1 MTIAEGGGGGGAGGD
16 GSGLG
21 WFCVDSPPAPPPAG
35 IGLSAGGGAASCDLT
50 LAIMTSSSQGGG
62 THVTGSL
69 ITPQVR
75 LIGPEGRRGLLV
87 SGRMIGI
94 AGFAMSMALLDD
106 LSRALRRDEP
116 SPGVPA
122 RLKSK
127 TVRSADS
134 PRNRAI

>member
-1 MTIAEGGGGGGAGGD
+1 MTIAEGGGGAGGD

-21 WFCVDSPPAPPPAG
+21 WFCVESPPLSAG
-35 IGLSAGGGAASCDLT
+35 IGLSTGGGRASCDLT
-50 LAIMTSSSQGGG
+50 LAIMSSSSQGGG

-87 SGRMIGI
+87 SGRTVGI
-94 AGFAMSMALLDD
+94 DGFAMSMALLDD

-127 TVRSADS
+127 TVRSANS
-134 PRNRAI
+134 PRKRAI